1 MMPQGHGDDER
12 RIGPEASCRQPVR
25 NPPDPVNRAS
35 VMKKAAIVI
44 LTVLTCMVM
53 LEWGLRA
60 TGRIPSNTTDGIAE
74 EFGDSFKLKKN
85 MTKQFNYPAFSYTV
99 HTNVYGFRDKATG
112 EKDLRTHPFLA
123 FLGASEVYG
132 NGVDFERTFVGIFA
146 QEASRRGFEVVNLA
160 VGGHYFLDQEDL
172 FKDFVKNT
180 GLRPSTVFLCANA
193 LHIPKFDRR
202 NRNII
207 VKNGYA
213 INKNGW
219 RVTYLKL
226 LAGENSSAYCF
237 FRDGIR
243 RIQERFLNYEL
254 KEDSYEFLQ
263 VYSKSNKIR
272 DLERIEAFYDHLTG
286 FRRYCRENGIDLVI
300 VYLPLSDSF
309 NLKEIVKK
317 LGADPENY
325 DSSFYEEL
333 IGSYCRGNGIKLIDA
348 RPVLDRAYS
357 EGRDIRFKLD
367 PHYNEYGNRIIGEFL
382 TQEFFDVKRD

>member
-1 MMPQGHGDDER
+1 M
-12 RIGPEASCRQPVR
+12 I
-25 NPPDPVNRAS
+25 
-35 VMKKAAIVI
+35 KKAAII
-44 LTVLTCMVM
+44 IFTILTCMGM
-53 LEWGLRA
+53 LELGLRA
-60 TGRIPSNTTDGIAE
+60 IGRIPTNTTDGIAE
-74 EFGDSFKLKKN
+74 EFGDSFRLKKN

-99 HTNVYGFRDKATG
+99 YTNAYGFRDKATG

-132 NGVDFERTFVGIFA
+132 NGVDFEDTFVGIFA
-146 QEASRRGFEVVNLA
+146 QGASQRGFEVVNLA

-172 FKDFVKNT
+172 LKDFIKNT

-202 NRNII
+202 NHNII

-213 INKNGW
+213 IDKNGW
-219 RVTYLKL
+219 RIAYLKL
-226 LAGENSSAYCF
+226 LAGENSAAYCF

-243 RIQERFLNYEL
+243 RIQERYMNYEL

-263 VYSKSNKIR
+263 IYSKSNKIR
-272 DLERIEAFYDHLTG
+272 DPERIEEFYDYLTE
-286 FRRYCRENGIDLVI
+286 FNMYCRENGINLVI

-309 NLKEIVKK
+309 NLKEIVRK

-333 IGSYCRGNGIKLIDA
+333 IESYCRSNGIKLIDV
-348 RPVLDRAYS
+348 RPILERS
-357 EGRDIRFKLD
+357 NNEGREIRFKLD
-367 PHYNEYGNRIIGEFL
+367 PHYNKYANRIIGEFL
-382 TQEFFDVKRD
+382 TQEFFHSEGD

>member
-1 MMPQGHGDDER
+1 
-12 RIGPEASCRQPVR
+12 
-25 NPPDPVNRAS
+25 
-35 VMKKAAIVI
+35 MKKGALVI
-44 LTVLTCMVM
+44 LTILACVVM
-53 LEWGLRA
+53 LELGLRA
-60 TGRIPSNTTDGIAE
+60 TGRIPTNTTDGIAE
-74 EFGDSFKLKKN
+74 EFGDSFRLKKN
-85 MTKQFNYPAFSYTV
+85 ITKRFNYPAFSYSV
-99 HTNVYGFRDKATG
+99 YTNAYGFRDKAIG
-112 EKDLRTHPFLA
+112 ERDLKIHPFLA

-132 NGVDFERTFVGIFA
+132 NGVDFEDTFVGIFA
-146 QEASRRGFEVVNLA
+146 QEASQRGFEVVNLA

-172 FKDFVKNT
+172 FKDFIKNT
-180 GLRPSTVFLCANA
+180 GLRPSMVFLCANA

-202 NRNII
+202 NHNVI

-213 INKNGW
+213 INQNGW

-263 VYSKSNKIR
+263 IYSKSNKIR
-272 DLERIEAFYDHLTG
+272 DPKKIEEFYDSLTE
-286 FRRYCRENGIDLVI
+286 FHKYCRENGIGLVI

-333 IGSYCRGNGIKLIDA
+333 IESYCRSNGIKLINA
-348 RPVLDRAYS
+348 GPILERLYS
-357 EGRDIRFKLD
+357 EGREIRFKLD
-367 PHYNEYGNRIIGEFL
+367 PHYNKYANRVIGDFL
-382 TQEFFDVKRD
+382 TQEFFQSEGD

>member
-1 MMPQGHGDDER
+1 MRPM
-12 RIGPEASCRQPVR
+12 
-25 NPPDPVNRAS
+25 AS
-35 VMKKAAIVI
+35 VMKKGAVVI
-44 LTVLTCMVM
+44 LTVLACMVM

-60 TGRIPSNTTDGIAE
+60 TGRIPTNTTDGIAE

-99 HTNVYGFRDKATG
+99 HTNAYGFRDKATG
-112 EKDLRTHPFLA
+112 EKDLRTRPFLA

-132 NGVDFERTFVGIFA
+132 NGVDFESTFVGIFA

-172 FKDFVKNT
+172 LKDFIKNT

-202 NRNII
+202 NHNII

-213 INKNGW
+213 IGKDGW
-219 RVTYLKL
+219 RLTYLKL

-263 VYSKSNKIR
+263 IYFKSNKIR
-272 DLERIEAFYDHLTG
+272 DPERIKAFYNYLAEFHD
-286 FRRYCRENGIDLVI
+286 FCQRNGINLAI

-309 NLKEIVKK
+309 NLKDIVTK
-317 LGADPENY
+317 LGANPENY

-333 IGSYCRGNGIKLIDA
+333 IESYCRGNGIKLINVK
-348 RPVLDRAYS
+348 PILDRAYN
-357 EGRDIRFKLD
+357 EGRGIRFKLD
-367 PHYNEYGNRIIGEFL
+367 PHYNEYANRLIGEFL
-382 TQEFFDVKRD
+382 SQEFFDIERD